1 MIDNQL
7 EKNNPKLTSEQTQAI
22 EETKLRLINLESE
35 IVIANKNLKGIR
47 SETEKITKERVYQEE
62 LLAVVIPQLKIKQEK
77 CIELEEEIIQKKA
90 QLNNMLNE
98 MQIVVAEQ
106 KNKSDELEERENILN
121 TKQSEFIEKEKTLNM
136 IALTLETESERFHT
150 KVDKLKEVI
159 STF

>member
-77 CIELEEEIIQKKA
+77 CIELGEEIIQKTA

-98 MQIVVAEQ
+98 IQIVVAEQ
-106 KNKSDELEERENILN
+106 KNKSDKLEERENILN